1 MDHSFKILVADGFG
15 TVIFVANRVKD
26 SEKKFKLSLSIYLS
40 QIVAY
45 DFPLN
50 GLVDSTLLK
59 KSVPDSL
66 GFFQLD
72 K

>member
-1 MDHSFKILVADGFG
+1 MNHSFKILVADGFC

-26 SEKKFKLSLSIYLS
+26 SKKKPKLSLSIYLS

-59 KSVPDSL
+59 KLVPDSL